1 MSENIQSISNG
12 TYTLGDTNKLT
23 FSAGPG
29 IKIDEPSAGT
39 VRIGNDETVLFT
51 TNDYNNTSAT
61 LSEPASNFERIKINF
76 GVGND
81 SNIQI
86 RSCYNE
92 FNGTARNYCLLG
104 QRTDAGGV
112 ILGAGKLNVSED
124 FLSVTPDY
132 GRYFILFKDKTT
144 TTGIGNI
151 NFSVFKVIGINRISG
166 SNA

>member
-1 MSENIQSISNG
+1 MSEINSIAQG
-12 TYTLGDTNKLT
+12 TYTLGQTSAT
-23 FSAGPG
+23 TYQAGPG
-29 IKIDEPSAGT
+29 IKIDSPSEGT
-39 VRIGNDETVLFT
+39 VRISNDETVLFA
-51 TNDYNNTSAT
+51 TNDHNNTSAA
-61 LSEPASNFERIKINF
+61 LSEPASNFERVKINF

-81 SNIQI
+81 NNIQI

-92 FNGTARNYCLLG
+92 FNGTARNYCLFG

-132 GRYFILFKDKTT
+132 GRYFILFKNNTS
-144 TTGIGNI
+144 TTGIGDI

-166 SNA
+166 GN

>member
-1 MSENIQSISNG
+1 MNTIYDG
-12 TYTLGDTNKLT
+12 TFVLGNTNELT
-23 FSAGPG
+23 FSAGQG
-29 IKIDEPSAGT
+29 IKIDSPSEGT
-39 VRIGNDETVLFT
+39 VRIANDETVLFT
-51 TNDYNNTSAT
+51 TNDRNNTSAA
-61 LSEPASNFERIKINF
+61 LSEPASNFERVKINF

-124 FLSVTPDY
+124 FLSLTPDY
-132 GRYFILFKDKTT
+132 GKYFILFKDNTS